1 LFLIVL
7 VVGFCGFCVVIKV
20 VICLFGE
27 KVKENQQEVVS
38 RSSSDA
44 GRGKE
49 RGQRGENRFFL
60 FIKIMGWEAI
70 VLPNKKT
77 QN

>member
-1 LFLIVL
+1 
-7 VVGFCGFCVVIKV
+7 V

-27 KVKENQQEVVS
+27 KVKENQQEVIS

-49 RGQRGENRFFL
+49 RGQRGESRFFYL
-60 FIKIMGWEAI
+60 LK
-70 VLPNKKT
+70 
-77 QN
+77 

>member
-1 LFLIVL
+1 MDLGFFFFFFFFLFLIVL
-7 VVGFCGFCVVIKV
+7 VVGFCVVIKV

-44 GRGKE
+44 GRGNE
-49 RGQRGENRFFL
+49 RGQRGESRFF
-60 FIKIMGWEAI
+60 FIY
-70 VLPNKKT
+70 
-77 QN
+77 

>member
-1 LFLIVL
+1 MIVL
-7 VVGFCGFCVVIKV
+7 VGGFCVVIKV

-44 GRGKE
+44 GRGNE
-49 RGQRGENRFFL
+49 RGQRGESRFF
-60 FIKIMGWEAI
+60 FIY
-70 VLPNKKT
+70 
-77 QN
+77 